1 MPDNNRPQ
9 EPPRR
14 SAGSL
19 QQRRIQLDWPSDRN
33 FRILSL
39 DGGGIRGIFTTAYLS
54 GLEQR
59 FLSGKSVASYFDL
72 ITGTSTGGIIAL
84 GLASGFTATELLS
97 MYKSRGNE
105 IFSPVSD
112 NALGFIQLG
121 LRDLRQLVYYSYD
134 QNALAAVLT
143 DYLGTKKFGEAST
156 RLCVPAFEGRHGE
169 VLVFK
174 TPHHPDFKLDLYENM
189 LDVGL
194 ATAAAPTF
202 FRPLEKN
209 GYVLVDGGVW
219 ANNPIMIGLVDALSC
234 YTIPRENIR
243 ILSIGCG
250 YDPYYVSDSMR
261 KFGGIFHWRKI
272 LTAAMNL
279 QSQNAI
285 GQTCLLI
292 GAENVLRIDRSKDA
306 PRIRMD
312 DWRSARSYLPPE
324 AERILDVSG
333 DQIAEVFLNKIITPF
348 SRYHMTN

>member
-1 MPDNNRPQ
+1 MQTENRTE

-19 QQRRIQLDWPSDRN
+19 RRRRVQLDWPTDRN

-39 DGGGIRGIFTTAYLS
+39 DGGGIRGIFTAAYLS

-84 GLASGFTATELLS
+84 GLASGFTATELLA
-97 MYKSRGNE
+97 MYISRGNE
-105 IFSPVSD
+105 IFPPVSD
-112 NALGFIQLG
+112 NALGRIHLK
-121 LRDLRQLVYYSYD
+121 LRDLRQWVYYSYD
-134 QNALAAVLT
+134 QKALVGVLT
-143 DYLGTKKFGEAST
+143 DYLGSKKFGEAST

-174 TPHHPDFKLDLYENM
+174 TPHHPDFKLDLHEDMVN
-189 LDVGL
+189 VGL

-202 FRPLEKN
+202 FRPLEKD

-234 YTIPRENIR
+234 YALPRENIR
-243 ILSIGCG
+243 ILSVGCG
-250 YDPYYVSDSMR
+250 YDPYYVSSSMR
-261 KFGGIFHWRKI
+261 RLGGIFHWRKI
-272 LTAAMNL
+272 ITAAMNL

-285 GQTCLLI
+285 GQSCLLI
-292 GAENVLRIDRSKDA
+292 GAENVSRIDRSQSA
-306 PRIRMD
+306 RPIRID
-312 DWRSARSYLPPE
+312 DWRTAHEHLPFE
-324 AERILDVSG
+324 AEQELGSSG
-333 DQIAEVFLNKIITPF
+333 EQVAELFLGELAAPF
-348 SRYHMTN
+348 TRHHTVN